1 MVNFQEFLDNLDQ
14 IKQIEIPF
22 YYKNQFKIKEN
33 FINPN
38 SKHFDQIAQKLLS
51 EDNKGLKRKWDKQC
65 KMLFI
70 WIIVK
75 YFQMKNKKTINP
87 NQDEW
92 IELTQIFNFDE
103 VTLKQRWITLI
114 NPMAKSLNWETE
126 EDDII
131 RSLMIQQEQKHIW
144 TQIALELYN
153 HNNGQYVRTPKQVRE
168 RWMNYLNPKLNKS
181 SWTDQ
186 EDNQL
191 LQLVVNNG
199 KRWSMI
205 STLLEGRTENQVK
218 NRFKSL
224 IHKIFKEEDDDDI
237 EELAAIRQYLIKQAS
252 GNNQQQNSLHKSTKK
267 ETKIKHEDSQSNSN
281 IQKSKKK
288 VQIKVQDQQEQQVQ
302 IKKKKVKVIEN
313 LQVKQEIDEKLQQQ
327 IQQLNQQFCLST
339 YGNCDTQSQE
349 NRKGISS
356 SNSQGSLINPEFECK
371 SQQQIQSQLQIQ
383 SQSKC
388 SLQSPSYNGQTSI
401 KDPMPQYT
409 GFRPYTNDVSND
421 LFQQTPCQINR
432 LGFGIK
438 QHQYPFQQLSP
449 FPQQIQQTPMV
460 YTPLYLYNSQFLAQ
474 SPYKSPI
481 LSPHFWMQQQQQIQ
495 QQYEIEIQNEQQKQE
510 QFNNKLEFLQGQDLV
525 SKWKNKRVQE
535 KQNQQEL
542 NKIIDQ

>member
-1 MVNFQEFLDNLDQ
+1 MVNFQEFLNSLGQ
-14 IKQIEIPF
+14 IKQMEIPF
-22 YYKNQFKIKEN
+22 YYRNQFKIKEN

-75 YFQMKNKKTINP
+75 YFQVKNKKTINP
-87 NQDEW
+87 NSEEW
-92 IELTQIFNFDE
+92 MELSEIFNFDE
-103 VTLKQRWITLI
+103 VTMKQRWITLI

-131 RSLMIQQEQKHIW
+131 RSLMIQQEEKHIW

-205 STLLEGRTENQVK
+205 STLLQGRTENQVK

-224 IHKIFKEEDDDDI
+224 IHKIYKEEDDDDI
-237 EELAAIRQYLIKQAS
+237 EELAAIKQYLSKQAIDFI
-252 GNNQQQNSLHKSTKK
+252 NQDNLLLKSTKK
-267 ETKIKHEDSQSNSN
+267 ETKINNEESQSNSAN
-281 IQKSKKK
+281 ISKSKKIQ
-288 VQIKVQDQQEQQVQ
+288 QIKNVEQQEQQSQ
-302 IKKKKVKVIEN
+302 IKKKKIKVIEN
-313 LQVKQEIDEKLQQQ
+313 LQVKQEIDEKLQSQ
-327 IQQLNQQFCLST
+327 IQSLNQQFCLST

-349 NRKGISS
+349 NRKG
-356 SNSQGSLINPEFECK
+356 SLINQEFECK
-371 SQQQIQSQLQIQ
+371 SQQQIQSQ
-383 SQSKC
+383 SKG
-388 SLQSPSYNGQTSI
+388 SLQSPSYMGQNSI
-401 KDPMPQYT
+401 KDPIPQYN
-409 GFRPYTNDVSND
+409 GFRPYTNDTCND

-432 LGFGIK
+432 LGFGLK

-449 FPQQIQQTPMV
+449 FQQQIQQTPIV
-460 YTPLYLYNSQFLAQ
+460 YTPLYLYNSQFISQ

-481 LSPHFWMQQQQQIQ
+481 LSPHIWMQQQQQFQ

-525 SKWKNKRVQE
+525 SRWKNKRVQE

>member
-1 MVNFQEFLDNLDQ
+1 MANFQEFLSGLGQ
-14 IKQIEIPF
+14 IKQMEIPF
-22 YYKNQFKIKEN
+22 YYRNQFKIKEN

-70 WIIVK
+70 WVIVK
-75 YFQMKNKKTINP
+75 YFQVRNKKTINP
-87 NQDEW
+87 NSDEW
-92 IELTQIFNFDE
+92 LELSGIFNFDE

-114 NPMAKSLNWETE
+114 NPMAKSLNWESE

-131 RSLMIQQEQKHIW
+131 RSLMIQQEEKHIW

-191 LQLVVNNG
+191 LQLVVNSG
-199 KRWSMI
+199 KRWSLI
-205 STLLEGRTENQVK
+205 SSLLQGRTENQVK
-218 NRFKSL
+218 NRYKSL

-237 EELAAIRQYLIKQAS
+237 EEISAIRQYLAKQIYTAINQE
-252 GNNQQQNSLHKSTKK
+252 NNPSHSVKN
-267 ETKIKHEDSQSNSN
+267 EAKIKCEESQSNSIN
-281 IQKSKKK
+281 IQKQKKK
-288 VQIKVQDQQEQQVQ
+288 QQLKYQDEQDQQIQ
-302 IKKKKVKVIEN
+302 IKKKKIKVIEN
-313 LQVKQEIDEKLQQQ
+313 LHVKQEIDQKLSSQS
-327 IQQLNQQFCLST
+327 LNQQFCLST
-339 YGNCDTQSQE
+339 NGNCDTQSQE
-349 NRKGISS
+349 NRKGVSS
-356 SNSQGSLINPEFECK
+356 SHSQGSIQNQEFECK
-371 SQQQIQSQLQIQ
+371 SQQFLQ

-388 SLQSPSYNGQTSI
+388 QLQSPSYIGQTQVKETI
-401 KDPMPQYT
+401 PQYT
-409 GFRPYTNDVSND
+409 GFRPYTNDACND
-421 LFQQTPCQINR
+421 LFQQTPSQINR
-432 LGFGIK
+432 LGFGLK
-438 QHQYPFQQLSP
+438 QNPYSFQQLSP
-449 FPQQIQQTPMV
+449 FQQQIQQTPIV
-460 YTPLYLYNSQFLAQ
+460 YTPLYLYNSQFIAQ

-481 LSPHFWMQQQQQIQ
+481 LSPHIWMQQQQQIQ
-495 QQYEIEIQNEQQKQE
+495 QQYEIEIQNEQLKQE

>member
-1 MVNFQEFLDNLDQ
+1 MANFQEFLSSLGQ
-14 IKQIEIPF
+14 IKQMEIPF
-22 YYKNQFKIKEN
+22 YYRNQFKIKEN

-70 WIIVK
+70 WVIVK
-75 YFQMKNKKTINP
+75 YFQVRNKKNINP
-87 NQDEW
+87 NSDEW
-92 IELTQIFNFDE
+92 LELSGIFNFDE

-114 NPMAKSLNWETE
+114 NPMAKSLNWESE

-131 RSLMIQQEQKHIW
+131 RSLMIQQEEKHIW

-153 HNNGQYVRTPKQVRE
+153 HNNGLYVRTPKQVRE

-186 EDNQL
+186 EDHQL

-199 KRWSMI
+199 KRWSLI
-205 STLLEGRTENQVK
+205 SSLLQGRTENQVK
-218 NRFKSL
+218 NRYKSL
-224 IHKIFKEEDDDDI
+224 IHKIFKEEDDDEI
-237 EELAAIRQYLIKQAS
+237 EEIQAIRQYLAKQTSTAINQE
-252 GNNQQQNSLHKSTKK
+252 NNPSDSVKN
-267 ETKIKHEDSQSNSN
+267 ETKIKCEESQSKSIN
-281 IQKSKKK
+281 IQKPKKK
-288 VQIKVQDQQEQQVQ
+288 QQLKNQDEQELQIQ

-313 LQVKQEIDEKLQQQ
+313 LYVKQEIDKKISPKL
-327 IQQLNQQFCLST
+327 LNQQFCLST
-339 YGNCDTQSQE
+339 NGNCDTQSQE

-356 SNSQGSLINPEFECK
+356 SHSQGSIQNQEFECQ
-371 SQQQIQSQLQIQ
+371 SQQFIQ

-388 SLQSPSYNGQTSI
+388 QLQSPSYIGQTQT
-401 KDPMPQYT
+401 KDTIPQYT
-409 GFRPYTNDVSND
+409 GFRPYMNDACND

-432 LGFGIK
+432 LGFGLK
-438 QHQYPFQQLSP
+438 QHTYPFQQLSP
-449 FPQQIQQTPMV
+449 FQQQIQQTPIV
-460 YTPLYLYNSQFLAQ
+460 YTPLYLYNSQFIAQ

-481 LSPHFWMQQQQQIQ
+481 LSPHIWILRFRMNSQSRNNLQIFMCLS
-495 QQYEIEIQNEQQKQE
+495 IQ
-510 QFNNKLEFLQGQDLV
+510 NNKLEFLQGQDLV

-535 KQNQQEL
+535 KQNQSEL

>member
-1 MVNFQEFLDNLDQ
+1 MANFLEFLNSLGQ
-14 IKQIEIPF
+14 IKQMEIPF
-22 YYKNQFKIKEN
+22 YYRNQFKIKEN

-38 SKHFDQIAQKLLS
+38 SKHFEQIAQKLLS

-70 WIIVK
+70 WVIVK
-75 YFQMKNKKTINP
+75 YFQVRNKKTINP
-87 NQDEW
+87 NLEEW
-92 IELTQIFNFDE
+92 QELSQIFNFDE

-114 NPMAKSLNWETE
+114 NPMTKSLNWESE
-126 EDDII
+126 EDNII
-131 RSLMIQQEQKHIW
+131 RSLMIQQEEKHIW

-191 LQLVVNNG
+191 LQIVVNSG
-199 KRWSMI
+199 KRWSLI
-205 STLLEGRTENQVK
+205 STLLQGRTENQVK

-224 IHKIFKEEDDDDI
+224 IHKIYREEDDDEI
-237 EELAAIRQYLIKQAS
+237 EELTAIRQYLSKQISDVINQDNPSLKSIK
-252 GNNQQQNSLHKSTKK
+252 NEVKS
-267 ETKIKHEDSQSNSN
+267 EESQSNNIN
-281 IQKSKKK
+281 IQKLKKK
-288 VQIKVQDQQEQQVQ
+288 QQIKNQDEKKQQIQ

-313 LQVKQEIDEKLQQQ
+313 LQIKNEIDQKLQSQ
-327 IQQLNQQFCLST
+327 IQSINQQFCLST
-339 YGNCDTQSQE
+339 NGNCDTQSQE
-349 NRKGISS
+349 NRKGSIQ
-356 SNSQGSLINPEFECK
+356 NQEFECK
-371 SQQQIQSQLQIQ
+371 SQQNIQ

-388 SLQSPSYNGQTSI
+388 SYQSLSYNGQTQM
-401 KDPMPQYT
+401 KETLPQYT
-409 GFRPYTNDVSND
+409 GFRPYTNDICND

-438 QHQYPFQQLSP
+438 QQQYPFQQLSP
-449 FPQQIQQTPMV
+449 FQQQIQQTPIV
-460 YTPLYLYNSQFLAQ
+460 YTPLYLYNQQFMAQ

-481 LSPHFWMQQQQQIQ
+481 LSPHIWMQQQQQQQLIQQ
-495 QQYEIEIQNEQQKQE
+495 QQYEIEIQNEQLKQE
-510 QFNNKLEFLQGQDLV
+510 QFNNRLEFLQGQDLV